1 VQITTISLRNYR
13 VFRDLELEMPPGLVG
28 IYGANGSGKSTLLES
43 VLWALYGRARTGK
56 GEIRSAG
63 ETGECVV
70 ELGFEHESH
79 HYLVRRSISG
89 ANATV
94 KSRVLVGGD
103 VVADGITDVGRYIRS
118 TLGMDETAF
127 RSSVFAEQKQLAAFS
142 DQTPDQRRRLVL
154 QLLGIIPVEKAR
166 DQARADFRARQ
177 GEHSRLQ
184 TLLGPFEEKA
194 TRLTAAREQL
204 SLELARTTEAGT
216 AAAEASV
223 ALDQAEAA
231 VQAYA
236 DAHRLDQTIRQLG
249 TAARKRRDEAQDALT
264 RLTNDVRDLDE
275 AQEQLDAL
283 NVAPS
288 LDIAA
293 TETVIELLVT
303 WRDAQRRLDELGPP
317 TLVPETEPEPTANAI
332 IALRETKD
340 MLTRQVGDAD
350 GVARAAATTV
360 RTAKA
365 ALDRSGELADQGEC
379 PLCGQELREG
389 AEGVRRHRQAEHDTA
404 VAALAKAT
412 GTASAARLE
421 LEAVVASLV
430 GAEREHATATKRHQ
444 DAAIAQ
450 DRTRVATGAVN
461 TARAALGPRASLDDE
476 PTLRADVRRQREL
489 TSQRDRL
496 RERVLR
502 RPAVELSL
510 TEARAKL
517 DAAEGERGE
526 LRSQLDA
533 LHFDAEG
540 HRAAQQTLQ
549 SSKDRV
555 DAATERWVAGQR
567 GVAAA
572 EQRVSDAEESLKEAE
587 DRETQLRE
595 LAEEAR
601 YLGRTADL
609 LGGFRHA
616 VVGLVGPQLSTQA
629 SELFNDLTNGD
640 YDGLKVDPETYEI
653 KVIDAGVEYPGN
665 RFSGSEVDL
674 ANLALRVAI
683 SEQIRFQAGG
693 QVGLLVLDEAL
704 ASLDGERKDRM
715 LAALTRLS
723 GRFRQ
728 ILVVTHAPE
737 VKERLPQAIEVIHLG
752 GRRSTAR
759 VLDQLPFG

>member
-1 VQITTISLRNYR
+1 MRITTISLRNYR

-63 ETGECVV
+63 DSGECVV

-94 KSRVLVGGD
+94 KTRVLVGGD

-194 TRLTAAREQL
+194 AKLAAAREQL
-204 SLELARTTEAGT
+204 TQEQARTTAAGT
-216 AAAEASV
+216 SAVAAKASLEA
-223 ALDQAEAA
+223 AEAA

-236 DAHRLDQTIRQLG
+236 DAHRLDHTIRQLG

-264 RLTNDVRDLDE
+264 RLTSDVRDLDE

-283 NVAPS
+283 NAAPS
-288 LDIAA
+288 IDIAA
-293 TETVIELLVT
+293 TETLIELLVT
-303 WRDAQRRLDELGPP
+303 WRDAQRRLDGLGTAPQD
-317 TLVPETEPEPTANAI
+317 VQNDAEPDTNAI
-332 IALRETKD
+332 AVLREAKE

-350 GVARAAATTV
+350 GVARAAAASV
-360 RTAKA
+360 RAAQA

-389 AEGVRRHRQAEHDTA
+389 AAAVRRHRQVEHEGAAAALVAATA
-404 VAALAKAT
+404 VAST
-412 GTASAARLE
+412 ARLE
-421 LEAVVASLV
+421 LDAVAAQLVA
-430 GAEREHATATKRHQ
+430 AEREHAAATKRHH
-444 DAAIAQ
+444 AATIAA
-450 DRTRVATGAVN
+450 DRTRVATEAVT
-461 TARAALGPRASLDDE
+461 TAREALGPRASFDDE
-476 PTLRADVRRQREL
+476 PTLRADVRHQREVA
-489 TSQRDRL
+489 SQRDRL

-502 RPAVELSL
+502 RPAVELAM
-510 TEARAKL
+510 TEARTKL
-517 DAAEGERGE
+517 DAAEAERGD
-526 LRSQLDA
+526 LRAQLDA

-540 HRAAQQTLQ
+540 HRSAQLAQQNAKEL
-549 SSKDRV
+549 V

-567 GVAAA
+567 GTAAA
-572 EQRVSDAEESLKEAE
+572 QQRVSDAEESLKEAE
-587 DRETQLRE
+587 DREAQLRE

-629 SELFNDLTNGD
+629 SELFNDLTNGE
-640 YDGLKVDPETYEI
+640 YDGLVVDPETYEI
-653 KVIDAGVEYPGN
+653 KVIDGGVEYPGN

-737 VKERLPQAIEVIHLG
+737 VKERLPQAIEVVHLG

-759 VLDQLPFG
+759 LVDQVPFG

>member
-1 VQITTISLRNYR
+1 VRITTISLRNYR

-94 KSRVLVGGD
+94 KTRVLVGGD

-194 TRLTAAREQL
+194 AKLTAAREQL
-204 SLELARTTEAGT
+204 VQERDALTAAETRVVAAKASLEEAET
-216 AAAEASV
+216 
-223 ALDQAEAA
+223 A

-264 RLTNDVRDLDE
+264 KLTSDVRDLDE

-283 NVAPS
+283 NAAPS
-288 LDIAA
+288 IDFAA
-293 TETVIELLVT
+293 TETEIELLVA
-303 WRDAQRRLDELGPP
+303 WRDAQRRLDGLSPAP
-317 TLVPETEPEPTANAI
+317 QPVETKPEPTANAI
-332 IALRETKD
+332 TALRKTKD
-340 MLTRQVGDAD
+340 MLTRQVGDA
-350 GVARAAATTV
+350 ARAAAATV

-389 AEGVRRHRQAEHDTA
+389 AEGVRRHRQVEHDSAISALQEATA
-404 VAALAKAT
+404 AT
-412 GTASAARLE
+412 NSARLE
-421 LEAVVASLV
+421 LDAVAANLLA
-430 GAEREHATATKRHQ
+430 AEREHATATKWHN
-444 DAAIAQ
+444 DATIAA
-450 DRTRVATGAVN
+450 DRNRVATDAVN
-461 TARAALGPRASLDDE
+461 AARAALGPRSSLDDE
-476 PTLRADVRRQREL
+476 PRLRADVRRQREIA
-489 TSQRDRL
+489 SQRERL

-502 RPAVELSL
+502 RPAVDLAL
-510 TEARAKL
+510 TEARVKL

-526 LRSQLDA
+526 LRAQLDA

-540 HRAAQQTLQ
+540 HLAAQQAHQ
-549 SSKDRV
+549 VAKDLL

-572 EQRVSDAEESLKEAE
+572 QQRANDAEESLKEAE
-587 DRETQLRE
+587 DREAQLRE

-629 SELFNDLTNGD
+629 SELFNDLTNGE

-653 KVIDAGVEYPGN
+653 KVIDGGVEYPGN

-759 VLDQLPFG
+759 LLDHLPFG